1 MRTWLGMKTW
11 ALALLFVSGLGAS
24 AGAQTN
30 SVQQPALQLPEITLT
45 LGNRQV
51 IAEVAA
57 TTEERN
63 VGLMHRPSMPENRG
77 MLFVFDRPG
86 NYCFWMKDT
95 LIPLTILFLDEQQ
108 RVVQVND
115 MEPLSETPHCVR
127 QPALY
132 ALEVNQ
138 GWLVR
143 QGLQLQ
149 LGRPGGLVVQ
159 SQLPLARFINTN
171 P

>member
-1 MRTWLGMKTW
+1 MSKLFNIRIWVLGTLLSVWLCTT
-11 ALALLFVSGLGAS
+11 AS
-24 AGAQTN
+24 A
-30 SVQQPALQLPEITLT
+30 QQAATALREVTLT
-45 LGNRQV
+45 LGSRQLV
-51 IAEVAA
+51 AEVAA
-57 TTEERN
+57 TAEERN
-63 VGLMHRPSMPENRG
+63 MGLMHRPSMPENRG
-77 MLFVFDRPG
+77 MLFVFDRPS

-108 RVVQVND
+108 RVIQVND

-149 LGRPGGLVVQ
+149 LGQPGGLVVQ
-159 SQLPLARFINTN
+159 SALPLARFITN
-171 P
+171 R